1 MLELATDSDWHAH
14 DKGSIVIRKRYA
26 GVKNRSMAS
35 EDAFPARR
43 AKAID
48 WAHMPAI
55 PGIEAVMKLVQPVQG
70 AVLPSSAGISR
81 ESSGP
86 PGPSSRTPGQTPQS
100 VSRTKRTRKGA
111 VNPLVRQ
118 PSGPSRISVPMDMPF
133 EQAVATFNANT
144 HQDILLLPGTYKIKD
159 VLEIGKALHI
169 VGEDG
174 ARIVGRWKFKGD
186 GVQSSIKNVS
196 LEYHANQFATD
207 FERLLHIDKG
217 ELLLQDCAVLCP
229 HGYCVWAGGRS
240 VVNVLGCILAG
251 SADGRMP
258 SQSAAAVMNFRLQRV
273 NSSVVCCSASSV
285 PHACC
290 PIWLAE

>member
-1 MLELATDSDWHAH
+1 
-14 DKGSIVIRKRYA
+14 
-26 GVKNRSMAS
+26 
-35 EDAFPARR
+35 
-43 AKAID
+43 
-48 WAHMPAI
+48 
-55 PGIEAVMKLVQPVQG
+55 
-70 AVLPSSAGISR
+70 
-81 ESSGP
+81 
-86 PGPSSRTPGQTPQS
+86 
-100 VSRTKRTRKGA
+100 
-111 VNPLVRQ
+111 
-118 PSGPSRISVPMDMPF
+118 MDMPF

-159 VLEIGKALHI
+159 VLEIGKALYI